1 MVKRNT
7 KKVSKPLSLGGL
19 RKGLEHMKMCALKMS
34 VPEFQKEYK
43 KVFGKTISIKE
54 AKLYMDSMKVKKG
67 QSGGAAPL
75 HYELQ
80 GGSPSPY
87 GSYPAY
93 VSGGFGFANQASTLG
108 QAGGVTTFP
117 SPDAKMGSNLVGGAK
132 KGRRATKRKMK
143 NQKATRLQ
151 DGGGLMDS
159 TLSNVSQ
166 LFSRPFVAMS
176 PATIGNDIQ
185 MLNHGA
191 SGFPSP
197 HAEIPGHNITTPSFI
212 NNMNIHPASRIV

>member
-7 KKVSKPLSLGGL
+7 KKLGKPLSLGGL
-19 RKGLEHMKMCALKMS
+19 RKGLEHMKMCAVKMS

-43 KVFGKTISIKE
+43 KVFGKAISTKE

-75 HYELQ
+75 QPGL
-80 GGSPSPY
+80 PSPY

-117 SPDAKMGSNLVGGAK
+117 FPDPKMGSNLVGGAK
-132 KGRRATKRKMK
+132 KGKRTTKRKGK
-143 NQKATRLQ
+143 GNKQG
-151 DGGGLMDS
+151 GGGLIDS
-159 TLSNVSQ
+159 ALSNVSQ
-166 LFSRPFVAMS
+166 LFNRPFPAMV

-197 HAEIPGHNITTPSFI
+197 QPEFPGPGITSPTFI
-212 NNMNIHPASRIV
+212 HSMGVNPASKIV

>member
-7 KKVSKPLSLGGL
+7 KKLGKPLSLGGL
-19 RKGLEHMKMCALKMS
+19 RKGLEHMKMCAVKMS

-43 KVFGKTISIKE
+43 KVFGKAISTKE

-75 HYELQ
+75 QPGL
-80 GGSPSPY
+80 PSPY

-117 SPDAKMGSNLVGGAK
+117 FPDPKMGSNLVGGAK
-132 KGRRATKRKMK
+132 KGKRSTKRKGK
-143 NQKATRLQ
+143 GNKQG
-151 DGGGLMDS
+151 GGGLIDS
-159 TLSNVSQ
+159 TLSNVTQ
-166 LFSRPFVAMS
+166 LFNRPFPAMV

-197 HAEIPGHNITTPSFI
+197 QPEFPGPGITSPTFI
-212 NNMNIHPASRIV
+212 HSMGVNPASKIV

>member
-19 RKGLEHMKMCALKMS
+19 RKGLEHMKMCAVKMG

-43 KVFGKTISIKE
+43 KVFGKTISTKE
-54 AKLYMDSMKVKKG
+54 AKLYMDSMKVKKA

-80 GGSPSPY
+80 PGLPSPY

-117 SPDAKMGSNLVGGAK
+117 FPDPKMGSNLVGGAK
-132 KGRRATKRKMK
+132 KGKRSTKRKGK
-143 NQKATRLQ
+143 SNKQG
-151 DGGGLMDS
+151 GGGLVDS
-159 TLSNVSQ
+159 ALSNVSQ
-166 LFSRPFVAMS
+166 LFNRPFPAMS
-176 PATIGNDIQ
+176 PPTIGNDIQ
-185 MLNHGA
+185 MLAQGTP
-191 SGFPSP
+191 GFPSP
-197 HAEIPGHNITTPSFI
+197 HAEHNGNVGGSGPSTTFI
-212 NNMNIHPASRIV
+212 HTMGVSPASKLV

>member
-7 KKVSKPLSLGGL
+7 KKLGKPLSLGGL
-19 RKGLEHMKMCALKMS
+19 RKGLEHMKMCAVKMS

-43 KVFGKTISIKE
+43 KVFGKAISTKE

-75 HYELQ
+75 QYELQ
-80 GGSPSPY
+80 PGLPSPY

-93 VSGGFGFANQASTLG
+93 VSGGFGFANEASTLG
-108 QAGGVTTFP
+108 KAGGVTTFP
-117 SPDAKMGSNLVGGAK
+117 FPDPKMGSNLVGGAK
-132 KGRRATKRKMK
+132 KGKRSTKRKGK
-143 NQKATRLQ
+143 GNKQG
-151 DGGGLMDS
+151 GGGLIDS
-159 TLSNVSQ
+159 TLSNVTQ
-166 LFSRPFVAMS
+166 LFSRPFPAMS

-197 HAEIPGHNITTPSFI
+197 HAEHPGPGMTSPTFI
-212 NNMNIHPASRIV
+212 HSMGVNPASKIV